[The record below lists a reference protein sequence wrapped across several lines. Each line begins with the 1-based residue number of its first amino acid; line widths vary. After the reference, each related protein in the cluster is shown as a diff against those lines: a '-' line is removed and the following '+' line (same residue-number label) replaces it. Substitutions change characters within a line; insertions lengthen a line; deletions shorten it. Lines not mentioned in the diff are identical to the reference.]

1 MASSHCILD
10 VGTAVGQLALE
21 MAEQNGK
28 DVKFGFVPA
37 LIVIDMQNDFVTGSL
52 AVPGGE
58 TIVDNINSLIDLPFK
73 VRVAT
78 RDYHPDK
85 HVSFAD
91 THKQDVFSKKIIY
104 HPEDTE
110 KKHGIDQVLWPVHC
124 VADTPGADF
133 VPGLNTSRF
142 DIVILKGIYPDIE
155 SYSGFRDVWGR
166 RETDLPGFL
175 REKGITDVYFVG
187 LAGDF
192 CVKFT
197 ALDAVDYGFRT
208 WVVTDAVKSIASDDA
223 HFTEM
228 ESKGI
233 KFLNTEDVQV
243 ALRT

>member
-1 MASSHCILD
+1 MAAADDFLKLTKPHHPATEILARLFHLVAQD
-10 VGTAVGQLALE
+10 VRL
-21 MAEQNGK
+21 
-28 DVKFGFVPA
+28 VKRNHQSMFWIISQA
-37 LIVIDMQNDFVTGSL
+37 RD
-52 AVPGGE
+52 
-58 TIVDNINSLIDLPFK
+58 IVDNINSLIDLPFK
-73 VRVAT
+73 IRVAT

-228 ESKGI
+228 ESKGV
-233 KFLNTEDVQV
+233 KFLTTEDVQV